1 MLTNC
6 IQNYDHNQNYV
17 NANHAHNQIH
27 ARSQNNVAGKK
38 LEVLCDQRE
47 HIRSP
52 ELARA
57 CAYQVLVKIGFTH
70 WVRYFQLLFLAP
82 MRRRKKRSI
91 LKFSNFQTPGVI

>member
-52 ELARA
+52 ELA
-57 CAYQVLVKIGFTH
+57 YQVLVKIGFTH
-70 WVRYFQLLFLAP
+70 RVRYFQLLFLAP